1 MKQWSL
7 YRPAPSKATLLV
19 ASLAQ
24 LAEQLQPELALQVF
38 THSSWA
44 SERTLSY
51 ERLEFLGDSVLGICI
66 STEIYQRY
74 PDYNE
79 GELAKIRAYVVS
91 RYTCAKV
98 GQALNLSE
106 KLARAG
112 GEAEAANADQ
122 LAENANV
129 LAAVVEALI
138 GAVYLQFGLDSIIDA
153 VVEIFDDH
161 INYAAS
167 EHVDFKTVL
176 QEEVAKGGHEVAY
189 EVVEADGPPHAK
201 VFTSEVVL
209 DGEILGRGRG
219 KTKKVSQQEAAKEAL
234 DILRA
239 RKAGSS

>member
-1 MKQWSL
+1 
-7 YRPAPSKATLLV
+7 V

-24 LAEQLQPELALQVF
+24 LAEQLQPDLARQVF

-79 GELAKIRAYVVS
+79 GELAKVRAYVVS

-98 GQALNLSE
+98 GQALKLSE
-106 KLARAG
+106 RLVKT
-112 GEAEAANADQ
+112 AEEVDAANAAS

-138 GAVYLQFGLDSIIDA
+138 GAVYLQFGLDAIIDA
-153 VVEIFDDH
+153 VIDVFDEH
-161 INYAAS
+161 IIYAAS
-167 EHVDFKTVL
+167 EHVDYKTVL
-176 QEEVAKGGHEVAY
+176 QEEVAKAGFEVAY
-189 EVVEADGPPHAK
+189 EVVEADGPPHARL
-201 VFTSEVVL
+201 FTSSVAL
-209 DGEILGRGRG
+209 DGEILGQGRG

-234 DILRA
+234 DVLRA
-239 RKAGSS
+239 RKAGPS

>member
-1 MKQWSL
+1 
-7 YRPAPSKATLLV
+7 V

-24 LAEQLQPELALQVF
+24 LAEQLQPDLARQVF

-98 GQALNLSE
+98 GMALKLSD
-106 KLARAG
+106 KLAQSADEAG
-112 GEAEAANADQ
+112 ASNVPQ
-122 LAENANV
+122 LTENSNV
-129 LAAVVEALI
+129 MAAVVEALI
-138 GAVYLQFGLDSIIDA
+138 GAVYLQFGLASIIDA
-153 VVEIFDDH
+153 VVEVFDEH
-161 INYAAS
+161 IIYAAS
-167 EHVDFKTVL
+167 EHVDYKTVL
-176 QEEVAKGGHEVAY
+176 QEEVAKAGLEVIY
-189 EVVEADGPPHAK
+189 EVIEANGPPHAK
-201 VFTSEVVL
+201 VFTSQVVL
-209 DGEILGRGRG
+209 DGEILGRGSG

-234 DILRA
+234 DVLRA

>member
-1 MKQWSL
+1 M
-7 YRPAPSKATLLV
+7 

-24 LAEQLQPELALQVF
+24 LAEQLQPDLARQVF

-79 GELAKIRAYVVS
+79 GELAKVRAYVVS

-98 GQALNLSE
+98 GRTLRLSE
-106 KLARAG
+106 KLAFSAE
-112 GEAEAANADQ
+112 EAEAANVEQ

-138 GAVYLQFGLDSIIDA
+138 GAAYLQFGLDGIIDA
-153 VVEIFDDH
+153 VIDTFDEH
-161 INYAAS
+161 IVYAAS
-167 EHVDFKTVL
+167 EHVDYKTVL
-176 QEEVAKGGHEVAY
+176 QEEVAKAGHEVAY
-189 EVVEADGPPHAK
+189 EVVDADGPPHAK
-201 VFTSEVVL
+201 IFTSEVAL

-234 DILRA
+234 DVLRA
-239 RKAGSS
+239 RKAGPS

>member
-1 MKQWSL
+1 M
-7 YRPAPSKATLLV
+7 V
-19 ASLAQ
+19 SLAQ
-24 LAEQLQPELALQVF
+24 LAEQLQPDLARQVF

-79 GELAKIRAYVVS
+79 GELAKVRAYVVS

-98 GQALNLSE
+98 GRALKLSDQLVQSAE
-106 KLARAG
+106 EAG
-112 GEAEAANADQ
+112 AANAAQ

-138 GAVYLQFGLDSIIDA
+138 GGVYLQYGLGGIIDA
-153 VVEIFDDH
+153 VIEVFDEH
-161 INYAAS
+161 IVYAAS
-167 EHVDFKTVL
+167 EHVDYKTVL
-176 QEEVAKGGHEVAY
+176 QEEVAKAGHEVAY
-189 EVVEADGPPHAK
+189 VVVEADGPPHAK
-201 VFTSEVVL
+201 VFTSEVAL

-219 KTKKVSQQEAAKEAL
+219 RTKKVSQQEAAKEAL
-234 DILRA
+234 DVLRA
-239 RKAGSS
+239 RKTGSS